1 MTLDDWAGRAEAN
14 RPWARRAVWTVLL
27 LGLLGFVIRGADRP
41 VDPVLAEAGAAGL
54 TPPAGF
60 EEIGFE
66 IRAADG
72 EVLDWCAILAA
83 TEAARRQGL
92 MGQDDLLGYDGMA
105 FRFDAP
111 IAAAFYMYRTLIPLS
126 VAFFDETGAF
136 VSAADMEPCP
146 AEEPGDCPTYP
157 AAAPIVHALEVPK
170 GGLGPLGVGPG
181 STMTLVEGDCR

>member
-1 MTLDDWAGRAEAN
+1 MTLDDWARWAEAN
-14 RPWARRAVWTVLL
+14 RSWARRAVWTVLV
-27 LGLLGFVIRGADRP
+27 LGLLAFVIRGADRP
-41 VDPVLAEAGAAGL
+41 ADPVLADAGSSGL

-60 EEIGFE
+60 EEIAFE

-72 EVLDWCAILAA
+72 KVLDWCALLAA
-83 TEAARRQGL
+83 TEAARQQGL
-92 MGQDDLLGYDGMA
+92 MGQDDLLGYDGMV

-111 IAAAFYMYRTLIPLS
+111 VAAAFYMYKTLIPLT

-146 AEEPGDCPTYP
+146 AEDPGDCPTFP
-157 AAAPIVHALEVPK
+157 AARPIVHALEVPK
-170 GGLGPLGVGPG
+170 GGLGALGIGPG

>member
-1 MTLDDWAGRAEAN
+1 MNLEDLSGRAETH
-14 RPWARRAVWTVLL
+14 RPWAKRAVWTLLL
-27 LGLLGFVIRGADRP
+27 LGLLAFLLRGALRP
-41 VDPVLAEAGAAGL
+41 ADPVLAEAGASGL

-60 EEIGFE
+60 EEIAFE

-72 EVLDWCAILAA
+72 TVLDWCALLAA
-83 TEAARRQGL
+83 TEEARQQGL
-92 MGQDDLLGYDGMA
+92 MGQDDLLGYDGMV

-111 IAAAFYMYRTLIPLS
+111 VAAAFYMYKTLIPLS

-157 AAAPIVHALEVPK
+157 AARPIVHALEVLK
-170 GGLGPLGVGPG
+170 GGLGERGIGRGTTL
-181 STMTLVEGDCR
+181 SLVEGDCR